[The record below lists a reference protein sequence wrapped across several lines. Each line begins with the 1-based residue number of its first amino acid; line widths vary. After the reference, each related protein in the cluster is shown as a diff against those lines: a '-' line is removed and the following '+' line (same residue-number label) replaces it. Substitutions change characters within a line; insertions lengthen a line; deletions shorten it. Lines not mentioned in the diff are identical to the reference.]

1 MKYLSILFLIF
12 IQFILHASTVKERT
26 IVFIGDSLSAGYGIS
41 KDDGYV
47 ELTNK
52 EIQKAIVNS
61 NQKIKFVNGSVSG
74 STTSSLKSRL
84 RWFAKYKPELVVF
97 ALGAND
103 GLRGIKVSNIRKN
116 LEEGIQMA
124 KEKNMNI
131 LLVGMMMPPNYGKEY
146 TLAYQ
151 NVFDSLAKK
160 YSVEYI
166 PFLLEGVA
174 GEKELNQEDGI
185 HPNEKGHKIM
195 SVKMTKKLLEILNV
209 RNK

>member
-12 IQFILHASTVKERT
+12 IQSILHASTVKERT